1 MEREKKMEREKTM
14 EREKPMV
21 DYFEKKA
28 KDWDSPMKIEMA
40 NKFVLEMFKNINFG
54 SNLKVL
60 ELGCGTGLVGL
71 QIAPLVK
78 SIVFVDSSAEMM
90 KVLKKKI
97 DGFEAE
103 VNDAKVNDA
112 KFNDAKLNDA
122 KFNDAK
128 LNDAKLNDAKFN
140 DSKIKIK
147 DKLTFINGD
156 IERYT
161 TRDID
166 ILFSLMAIHHIENT
180 QKSFEHISSIL
191 KPGGLFVIGDL
202 KEEDGSFHGGEYVPH
217 KGFNVQQIAQQ
228 LENSDLEIV
237 TTSIYNT
244 IKKNEN
250 EYDQFILISKKS
262 NVAE

>member
-1 MEREKKMEREKTM
+1 MG
-14 EREKPMV
+14 
-21 DYFEKKA
+21 DYFNDKA
-28 KDWDSPMKIEMA
+28 KDWDNPMKIEMA
-40 NKFVLEMFKNINFG
+40 NKFVSEMFKNINFG

-78 SIVFVDSSAEMM
+78 SIVFVDSSTQMI
-90 KVLKKKI
+90 KVLKEKI

-103 VNDAKVNDA
+103 
-112 KFNDAKLNDA
+112 L
-122 KFNDAK
+122 
-128 LNDAKLNDAKFN
+128 N

-147 DKLTFINGD
+147 DKSTFINGD
-156 IERYT
+156 IEKYT
-161 TRDID
+161 TCDID

-180 QKSFEHISSIL
+180 QKSIEHISSIL
-191 KPGGLFVIGDL
+191 KPGALFVIGDL

-217 KGFNVQQIAQQ
+217 KGFNVQQLAQQ

-262 NVAE
+262 IVAE